1 MNSIDVKRGQLRIID
16 RDNIFEDVVDM
27 YRTGDIIEEFP
38 IEIKYSDEK
47 ALDDGGVQR
56 DMYSAFW
63 EEVYS
68 RMFEGAT
75 ILIPMVHPHIDM
87 MIYPVLGHILSHG
100 YLVSGHLPVRIA
112 LPTLINMIMGPIKVT
127 PQVLLDGFLDY
138 ISSTERGIFKDALK
152 CQSDKFPSAM
162 QGGLLDTLSK
172 FGCRQ
177 LPTPSNLMS
186 IIERIA
192 EYEFLAKPAA
202 AISLVHTGIPILHKP
217 FWIKNNITSIYNQL
231 TVTAEKVHNL
241 LSLPQASSLS
251 EERVYGYLK
260 TMVGNISNDELRS
273 FLRFVTGSSV
283 CNSMYILVTFNT
295 LSGLGRRPIAH
306 TCDSTLELSTTYINY
321 DDFYGDFQAIL
332 CKVNKEFSFRM
343 DAL

>member
-1 MNSIDVKRGQLRIID
+1 M
-16 RDNIFEDVVDM
+16 
-27 YRTGDIIEEFP
+27 
-38 IEIKYSDEK
+38 
-47 ALDDGGVQR
+47 
-56 DMYSAFW
+56 
-63 EEVYS
+63 
-68 RMFEGAT
+68 
-75 ILIPMVHPHIDM
+75 
-87 MIYPVLGHILSHG
+87 
-100 YLVSGHLPVRIA
+100 SGHLPVRIA

-138 ISSTERGIFKDALK
+138 ISSTERGIFKDARK

-192 EYEFLAKPAA
+192 EYEFLAA
-202 AISLVHTGIPILHKP
+202 AISLVHTGIPIPHKP

-241 LSLPQASSLS
+241 LSLPQASFLS
-251 EERVYGYLK
+251 EERVYSYLK
-260 TMVGNISNDELRS
+260 TMVGNDELRS
-273 FLRFVTGSSV
+273 LLRFVTGSSV

-332 CKVNKEFSFRM
+332 SKVNKEFSFRM
-343 DAL
+343 DALRV